1 MSWKLAFML
10 WIHPSLEALSLW
22 ASALSFL
29 CLATSE
35 EAPAILGQTTAS
47 DHLPQ
52 GLHSDMLQWGCSP
65 GKCGTAGPCFLRPRS
80 HCSGWTNHQSVGQVS
95 VVCS

>member
-47 DHLPQ
+47 DHLSQ
-52 GLHSDMLQWGCSP
+52 GLHNTCS
-65 GKCGTAGPCFLRPRS
+65 
-80 HCSGWTNHQSVGQVS
+80 SGDVPQASVGQHDHAS
-95 VVCS
+95 